1 MISNRDVF
9 VGLHIRRSDNEMSIK
24 YSPTEL
30 FLEAIEKEIESNPSV
45 KFYLATDDSQEE
57 KLITERFGDRI
68 CTYRK
73 RSVDRNT
80 EVAIVDAMIDLTN
93 LASCKK
99 IYGSYYSSFS
109 DVAAIWGNIEKEVL
123 KLNN

>member
-1 MISNRDVF
+1 
-9 VGLHIRRSDNEMSIK
+9 MSIK
-24 YSPTEL
+24 YSPSEL
-30 FLEAIEKEIESNPSV
+30 FLEAIEKEIENNSAV

-68 CTYRK
+68 CTYKK

-93 LASCKK
+93 LASCYK

-109 DVAAIWGNIEKEVL
+109 DVAAIWGNIEKKVL